1 MKLQKLKLKQC
12 YIEIL
17 INKIWKILDEKTN
30 KLSYMLP
37 DN

>member
-17 INKIWKILDEKTN
+17 INKILEILDEKTN
-30 KLSYMLP
+30 KLNYMLP